1 MSTLS
6 VPLPANL
13 ETFIE
18 SMVRRGAAANKA
30 AVVRQALFNYAE
42 EQAIAVVLKAEQEVK
57 EGKAL
62 RGDIRKIMKRLS

>member
-1 MSTLS
+1 
-6 VPLPANL
+6 
-13 ETFIE
+13 
-18 SMVRRGAAANKA
+18 MVRRGAAANKA

-42 EQAIAVVLKAEQEVK
+42 EQAIAAVLKAEQEVK